1 MSNEAVAL
9 LRFMSF
15 VKNNYAV
22 ENTPETINYLWYFYT
37 SEYKKSDVVIGGI

>member
-1 MSNEAVAL
+1 MSDEAIAL

-22 ENTPETINYLWYFYT
+22 ENTPETINYLCCVS
-37 SEYKKSDVVIGGI
+37 SEYICVISRQAT